1 MTGQAVS
8 AFTTDPRRTVVR
20 RNGFTFRHFDFTP
33 ELYHEP
39 TFTVRKESRTPRAPV
54 ACTAVLGLALVAGTS
69 HDVTMPRLA
78 HVTTTAAR
86 PAVLCAAQPV
96 HACSSRC
103 QCSRSATGVGSFLHA
118 PHFTSCVLH
127 LSCQHRGLRPRRP
140 CCLTRPSTP
149 NCQLAAALPR
159 ADPAA
164 RAATSRAAASRDA
177 QCAGMT
183 KACGSMAMDCVIS
196 FVL

>member
-1 MTGQAVS
+1 MTGQRS
-8 AFTTDPRRTVVR
+8 RPILVVQRYR
-20 RNGFTFRHFDFTP
+20 RNGFTFRHFDFSHQ
-33 ELYHEP
+33 LYHEP

-54 ACTAVLGLALVAGTS
+54 ACTAGLGLALVAGTS

-159 ADPAA
+159 CRVRILQLAPRHRAPQRPVMLSA
-164 RAATSRAAASRDA
+164 R
-177 QCAGMT
+177 
-183 KACGSMAMDCVIS
+183 V
-196 FVL
+196 